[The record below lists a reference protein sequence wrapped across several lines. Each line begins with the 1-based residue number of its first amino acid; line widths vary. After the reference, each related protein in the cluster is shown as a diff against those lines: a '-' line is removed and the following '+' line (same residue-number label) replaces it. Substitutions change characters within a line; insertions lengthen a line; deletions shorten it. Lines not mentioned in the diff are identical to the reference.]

1 MQEFGQARFA
11 AYSGGDDRTF
21 PHKSQPEVV
30 RIRMAVMGH
39 LH

>member
-11 AYSGGDDRTF
+11 AYSGGDDLTF
-21 PHKSQPEVV
+21 PHKSQLEA
-30 RIRMAVMGH
+30 RQTRTAVLGH